1 MNRSELEQPAAS
13 AETGAEK
20 IDALTREAWSLRESE
35 PERAIVLAQEA
46 VRLLNE
52 RALDDEAQFG
62 EALFAL
68 GWAQSKQG
76 NFDLA
81 IETLHRAADFLERAG
96 KKLRQAS
103 VLHFIGNVLIGKNQ
117 FEASLKYYFKA
128 NTIRERLN
136 DKQGQAASMSNIGL
150 CYEQLGDYA
159 TALDYALKA
168 LTLRQIIGDR
178 FGEAV
183 SLNNIGLL
191 YLRIENPEK
200 SIEYSEKSLA
210 LQQELGHIDNVA
222 SSMTNLGSA
231 SLKLHRFDDALR
243 WLRLAIEHAEMQ
255 NNKFLEGAAKISL
268 AMTFQNLQRYDDAFF
283 HYNEALQ
290 IADALND
297 DLIKIYA
304 FQNRGEL
311 YAFLNSHENAEADLL
326 EAKRLAEHLGTKN
339 LLSENLKSL
348 SHLKEK
354 MGDSAAALDY
364 FKRFHDVHTTMSDES
379 SQSRLHNLQITHELQ
394 SLQREQELT
403 ERLLFN
409 MLPEPIAS
417 RLKKGENLIAD
428 NANDVTV
435 LFADIVGFTKLSTRV
450 SATEL
455 VKMLNRIFLTFDEI
469 AERYGLEKIKTIGDA
484 YLVVGGVPTPRAD
497 HAEAVATM
505 ALDMM
510 TSLRSMKFSQ
520 TEVLNV
526 RIGIHTGQVVAGVI
540 GKKKFAY
547 DVWGDTVNTASRMES
562 HGEVGRIHLSE
573 TTAHLLQEK
582 FVVEP
587 RGTIDVKG
595 KGAMN
600 TYFLIAKK
608 G

>member
-1 MNRSELEQPAAS
+1 MNHSDLEQPITS
-13 AETGAEK
+13 AETAAEK

-52 RALDDEAQFG
+52 HALEDEAQFG

-76 NFDLA
+76 NLDLA
-81 IETLHRAADFLERAG
+81 LETLHRAADSLERTG
-96 KKLRQAS
+96 KKLREAS
-103 VLHFIGNVLIGKNQ
+103 ALHFIGNVIIGKNQ
-117 FEASLKYYFKA
+117 FEVSLKYYFKA
-128 NTIRERLN
+128 NTIRERLD
-136 DKQGQAASMSNIGL
+136 DKQGQAASMSNIAL

-159 TALDYALKA
+159 TSLDYALKA
-168 LTLRQIIGDR
+168 LTLRQSIGDR

-191 YLRIENPEK
+191 YLRIENLEK

-210 LQQELGHIDNVA
+210 LQQELGHVDNVA
-222 SSMTNLGSA
+222 STMTNLGSA

-243 WLRLAIEHAEMQ
+243 WLRLAIEHSEIQ
-255 NNKFLEGAAKISL
+255 KNKFLEGAAKISL
-268 AMTFQNLQRYDDAFF
+268 AMTFQNLQRYDDAFL
-283 HYNEALQ
+283 HYNESLQ

-311 YAFLNSHENAEADLL
+311 HAFLNSHENAEADLL
-326 EAKRLAEHLGTKN
+326 EAKRLAEQLGTKQ
-339 LLSENLKSL
+339 LLSESLKSL
-348 SHLKEK
+348 SQLKEK
-354 MGDSAAALDY
+354 MGESAAALDY
-364 FKRFHDVHTTMSDES
+364 FKLYHDVHTALSNES

-403 ERLLFN
+403 EQLLFN

-428 NANDVTV
+428 NASDVTV
-435 LFADIVGFTKLSTRV
+435 LFADIVGFTKLSSRI

-484 YLVVGGVPTPRAD
+484 YLVVGGIPTPRAD
-497 HAEAVATM
+497 HAEAVANM

-510 TSLRSMKFSQ
+510 TSLCSMKFSQ
-520 TEVLNV
+520 TDALNL

-540 GKKKFAY
+540 GKKKLAY

-573 TTAHLLQEK
+573 ITAHLLQEK
-582 FVVEP
+582 FLIEP

-595 KGAMN
+595 KGAMT
-600 TYFLIAKK
+600 TYFLNSKK

>member
-1 MNRSELEQPAAS
+1 MNHSKLEQPIAS
-13 AETGAEK
+13 AETVAEK
-20 IDALTREAWSLRESE
+20 IDALTREAWTLRESE
-35 PERAIVLAQEA
+35 PERAVALAQEA
-46 VRLLNE
+46 LHLLNDH
-52 RALDDEAQFG
+52 ALDDEAQFG
-62 EALFAL
+62 EAFFAL

-76 NFDLA
+76 NLDLA
-81 IETLHRAADFLERAG
+81 LETLHRAADFLERAG
-96 KKLRQAS
+96 KKLREAS
-103 VLHFIGNVLIGKNQ
+103 ALHFIGNILIGKNQ
-117 FEASLKYYFKA
+117 FEAPLEYYFKA
-128 NTIRERLN
+128 SGIRERLD
-136 DKQGQAASMSNIGL
+136 DKQGQAASLSNIGL

-168 LTLRQIIGDR
+168 LTLRQSISDR

-191 YLRIENPEK
+191 YLRTNNLDRC
-200 SIEYSEKSLA
+200 IEYSEKSLA
-210 LQQELGHIDNVA
+210 LQQELQYLDGLA
-222 SSMTNLGSA
+222 STMMNLGGA
-231 SLKLHRFDDALR
+231 ALKLQRYDDALR
-243 WLRLAIEHAEMQ
+243 WLHQAFERAQIQ
-255 NNKFLEGAAKISL
+255 QNKFLEGSAKISF
-268 AMTFQNLQRYDDAFF
+268 AMTLQNLERYDDAFL

-304 FQNRGEL
+304 LHNRGEL
-311 YAFLNSHENAEADLL
+311 HAFLNLYEKAEADLL
-326 EAKRLAEHLGTKN
+326 EAKRLAEQLGTKE
-339 LLSENLKSL
+339 LLSGSLKSL
-348 SHLKEK
+348 SQLKEK

-364 FKRFHDVHTTMSDES
+364 FKCFHDVHTALSNES

-403 ERLLFN
+403 EQLLFN

-428 NANDVTV
+428 NASDVTV
-435 LFADIVGFTKLSTRV
+435 LFADIVGFTKLSARI

-455 VKMLNRIFLTFDEI
+455 VKLLNRIFLAFDEI
-469 AERYGLEKIKTIGDA
+469 VEHHGLEKIKTIGDA
-484 YLVVGGVPTPRAD
+484 YLAVGGVPVPRAD
-497 HAEAVATM
+497 HAEAVALS
-505 ALDMM
+505 ALVMLE
-510 TSLRSMKFSQ
+510 TLRQMKFSQ
-520 TEVLNV
+520 TDTLNV

-540 GKKKFAY
+540 GKKKFAF

-573 TTAHLLQEK
+573 ITAHLLQEK
-582 FVVEP
+582 FVIEP

-600 TYFLIAKK
+600 TYFLNGKK